1 MIQGLTNKQELQL
14 TKEPTGKLEGK
25 DKSKVKSVLTNIT
38 SISDLS
44 SVLEDGKTLV
54 IASPMDPYQIHNR
67 KFKDRTDT
75 LLSIRREGDK
85 FYSTDLGTFHNVE
98 SFIRG
103 RGRVVSKNTFG
114 FSHSEIEESRV
125 LSSLKYNA
133 TSNSNMFI
141 IDTDSSPFI
150 DKSVKHLSEGYEEIS
165 NLKKDVNKLL
175 SEKNVTSQYYDKD
188 SGKEKKLNND
198 LVIRNLSSGSDVLY
212 FSIDGQKY
220 SFGGTHQYLTSSRVS
235 SERGDLN
242 WSDLRW
248 SNYSPSNGYN
258 KEFSISKLSVKERR
272 ELLSKLQDMEK
283 KSSAL
288 NSEKTKFLSK
298 YFEGMKKKKQNH
310 KKTWLRQNRFVNL
323 SIK

>member
-1 MIQGLTNKQELQL
+1 
-14 TKEPTGKLEGK
+14 
-25 DKSKVKSVLTNIT
+25 
-38 SISDLS
+38 
-44 SVLEDGKTLV
+44 
-54 IASPMDPYQIHNR
+54 
-67 KFKDRTDT
+67 
-75 LLSIRREGDK
+75 
-85 FYSTDLGTFHNVE
+85 
-98 SFIRG
+98 
-103 RGRVVSKNTFG
+103 
-114 FSHSEIEESRV
+114 
-125 LSSLKYNA
+125 
-133 TSNSNMFI
+133 MFI

-220 SFGGTHQYLTSSRVS
+220 SFGGTHQHLTSSRVS

-298 YFEGMKKKKQNH
+298 HFEGMKKKKQNH

>member
-54 IASPMDPYQIHNR
+54 IASPMGPYQILFR

-220 SFGGTHQYLTSSRVS
+220 SFGGTYQHLTSSRVS

-298 YFEGMKKKKQNH
+298 HFEGMKKKK
-310 KKTWLRQNRFVNL
+310 
-323 SIK
+323 